1 MKRDKEETKVSRKVV
16 EEKPKKEER
25 ITEIKSKKRLNE
37 NQEDGKHG
45 FHYSFGMRLII
56 KVIVLVVLLIGFA
69 VFAFMSFSIT
79 NKEVINF
86 HENGDVDYTVY
97 LKDNIFDVPSQGK
110 GMAYVASL
118 IDNINVVYNY
128 TLDIDRDSNID
139 ITYQVKAKLI
149 IASQT
154 NSNVFFEREY
164 ELTKEVIDEMV
175 NKRQYIINKNVQIDY
190 NYYNDLANQFKSNYA
205 VNTNSYLEVYLE
217 VNEKN
222 KEDNSYEIE
231 NQRNLNLRIP
241 LSQQEVNITF
251 DGARINSTNPI
262 VNNPKFI
269 IKDRTFLALTILS
282 AIAIAIIV
290 SSLLKSLLMTKS
302 KRSKYDKFVDRLLR
316 GYDRV
321 IVNVR
326 TIPTKENYNIIKVDS
341 FQELLDVRDNTKE
354 PINYHVVIEHQ
365 KCEFFVVNQNNLYLY
380 TIKSVDVE
388 GTFEDEKE
396 KLEEY

>member
-37 NQEDGKHG
+37 NQEDSKHG

-118 IDNINVVYNY
+118 IDNINVTYNY

-222 KEDNSYEIE
+222 KEDNSYEIV

-262 VNNPKFI
+262 VNNSKFI

-282 AIAIAIIV
+282 AIAIAFIV

-326 TIPTKENYNIIKVDS
+326 TVPTKENYNIIKVDS

-396 KLEEY
+396 KLEE